1 MPKVVVSSVTPASPE
16 SCVAQR
22 SETCELPLAT
32 SRLGLEAGQKCRRPR
47 PRGST
52 CQWTAELD
60 CILTTAWTQGGPRAG
75 RRALKRERPS
85 WSWSAVRKHA
95 SALGLCKP
103 KPPRWTKTEIDQL
116 LWSIDSNAS
125 LSLIARRLGRSVAA
139 VRKRLW
145 DLGYKAES
153 LGGYKVKELAE
164 MLLVS
169 PGRVQYWVEENLLFT
184 KGGRITESSL
194 TNFLGEHPTRIP
206 FDTLRPEMQNWLR
219 EMGYAKPAPQSAL
232 AATGGGAG
240 TEETKSIGGFKPVDK
255 S

>member
-1 MPKVVVSSVTPASPE
+1 MPKVVVSSVTPSSPE

-22 SETCELPLAT
+22 GETCELPLPI
-32 SRLGLEAGQKCRRPR
+32 SRSGLGAVQKCRCPR

-52 CQWTAELD
+52 CRWTAELD

-75 RRALKRERPS
+75 RRALRRERPA

-95 SALGLCKP
+95 AALGLCKS
-103 KPPRWTKTEIDQL
+103 KPPRWTKAEIDQL

-125 LSLIARRLGRSVAA
+125 LSLIARRLGRTVAA

-194 TNFLGEHPTRIP
+194 TNFLSEHPTRIP
-206 FDTLRPEMQNWLR
+206 FDTLPPEMQNWLR
-219 EMGYAKPAPQSAL
+219 EMGYPEPAPQSATV
-232 AATGGGAG
+232 ATGGRAG
-240 TEETKSIGGFKPVDK
+240 GEEAKSIGGSKPVGK